1 MAKKQT
7 AYHGLVLSRFCMQVS
22 ILLKSGVPLFEGLE
36 AMAEEAR
43 SPEEKEMLL
52 SMSEQLR
59 MGEPFSK
66 ALKEAQAF
74 PGYVIQMSRL
84 GESTGTLDVCMENLA
99 DHYEQEYVL
108 AENLRKAV
116 TYPFIMM
123 VMLLVIL
130 FVLFAKVMP
139 VFSGVYESL
148 GTALPP
154 AAEKAIRLGALFS
167 GAALVLA
174 LAGAAVTIAA
184 GAASRAGR
192 EPAVIRALYAQFN
205 KRSSIARAA
214 ALRRLCSAL
223 SISMKSGLR
232 TEEGLALA
240 AGLVQ
245 NESLKKSIEAAKGEV
260 EGGSDFYTAIKKE
273 NVFSGFDLQMLKIGA
288 RSGQLDQVLDSL
300 SGDYA
305 RKSIDSIERMI
316 ALFEPA
322 VVAVLAVVVGLVLL
336 SVMLPLAG
344 ILSTI
349 GV

>member
-1 MAKKQT
+1 MAKKPT
-7 AYHGLVLSRFCMQVS
+7 AYHGLVLSRFCMQMS
-22 ILLKSGVPLFEGLE
+22 ILQKSGVPLSEGLE
-36 AMAEEAR
+36 AMAEEEK
-43 SPEEKEMLL
+43 SPEQREMLL
-52 SMSEQLR
+52 SMAEKLR
-59 MGEPFSK
+59 MGDPLSDT
-66 ALKEAQAF
+66 LKEAGAF
-74 PGYVIQMSRL
+74 PRYVVQMARL

-99 DHYEQEYVL
+99 QHYEQEYVL
-108 AENLRKAV
+108 SENLRKAV
-116 TYPFIMM
+116 TYPFIMV

-130 FVLFAKVMP
+130 FVLFSKVMP

-154 AAEKAIRLGALFS
+154 AAQQAIGFGSVFS
-167 GAALVLA
+167 GAALILA
-174 LAGAAVTIAA
+174 LAGAVFTIAA
-184 GAASRAGR
+184 GAASRIGK
-192 EPAVIRALYAQFN
+192 EPALIRALYAQFN

-223 SISMKSGLR
+223 SLSMKSGLR
-232 TEEGLALA
+232 TEEGLDLA
-240 AGLVQ
+240 ASLVANDALRQ
-245 NESLKKSIEAAKGEV
+245 SIEAAKKEV
-260 EGGSDFYTAIKKE
+260 EGGSDFYTAVKKE
-273 NVFSGFDLQMLKIGA
+273 DIFSGFDLQMLKIGS

-305 RKSIDSIERMI
+305 RRSVDLIERMI

-322 VVAVLAVVVGLVLL
+322 VVAVLAVVVGMVLL